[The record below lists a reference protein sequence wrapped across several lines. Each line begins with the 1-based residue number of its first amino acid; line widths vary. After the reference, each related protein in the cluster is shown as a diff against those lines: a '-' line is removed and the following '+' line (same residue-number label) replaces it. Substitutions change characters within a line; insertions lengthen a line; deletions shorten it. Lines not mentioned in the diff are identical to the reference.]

1 MEPSMQSDDYYAFG
15 KRKTPAFLSS
25 TDNKYL
31 YNGKE
36 LQEELDGQ
44 YDYGARFYDPV
55 IGRFNVVDALSDHP
69 NQIDK
74 SPYAYGW
81 NNPVNLKD
89 PDGNCPICPI
99 IWAIA
104 EGVSIYEAAVGTA
117 AVITAAIVI
126 NNGRNYINNNNRYS
140 LQRDDYTSS
149 GIDYSKA
156 IVKSSNS
163 SKSSDKKGDTPENPE
178 ATSRAAR
185 RGAMRKAGFPTS
197 QPLHKDKDTKSE
209 DAVLLD
215 RDGNDTVQ
223 DAKND
228 ESHKGQP
235 HWEAG
240 KTKKIQQNPMD

>member
-1 MEPSMQSDDYYAFG
+1 MKSCG
-15 KRKTPAFLSS
+15 R
-25 TDNKYL
+25 
-31 YNGKE
+31 
-36 LQEELDGQ
+36 Q

-81 NNPVNLKD
+81 NNPVNLRD

-99 IWAIA
+99 IWAVV
-104 EGVSIYEAAVGTA
+104 EGISIYEAAVGTA
-117 AVITAAIVI
+117 AVITTAVVI
-126 NNGRNYINNNNRYS
+126 NNGRNYINNNRYS

-156 IVKSSNS
+156 VVKSSNS

-185 RGAMRKAGFPTS
+185 RGAMRKAGVPTS

-215 RDGNDTVQ
+215 RDGNHTVQ

-240 KTKKIQQNPMD
+240 KTKKDPTKPDGLNRSGNGRSQTNKPRMEQPKGKVYYKP